1 MSDYKYAISVEQ
13 SHGHMSNFETVHVWK
28 QKDISE
34 IYIPKNF
41 FTQVGEYPNSA
52 MCKQIVI
59 EPSCLTIP
67 VYISMYNTN
76 PKLEIDILQTM
87 NSVVKSDID
96 CATIT
101 LSLDELPNDNYQRI
115 KIWKMKVN

>member
-41 FTQVGEYPNSA
+41 FTQIGEYPNSV

-67 VYISMYNTN
+67 IYVSMYNTD
-76 PKLEIDILQTM
+76 PQLEIDILEKL
-87 NSVVKSDID
+87 NSVTKDGVDSVI
-96 CATIT
+96 IE
-101 LSLDELPNDNYQRI
+101 LSLDELPDANYQRI
-115 KIWKMKVN
+115 KIWKM